1 MSMCY
6 YCGEFGADTLDHTIP
21 YSYYSPT
28 SVSGAKHKPK
38 ARKADLVPMVD
49 CCRECNTTLHNK
61 LIIDV
66 RGRANYLKEKYEK
79 KYKRILRL
87 PDWEEKEIKKL
98 GKSLRSTV
106 IKSLIEKES
115 MKERLDYLE
124 YITTLTEDPFI
135 QQKLEGG
142 FIKNIVNLQQV
153 G

>member
-6 YCGEFGADTLDHTIP
+6 YCGEHGADTLDHTIP
-21 YSYYSPT
+21 YSYYSST

-49 CCRECNTTLHNK
+49 CCRECNRTLSNK

-87 PDWEEKEIKKL
+87 PDWGEKEIKKL
-98 GKSLRSTV
+98 GKSLRAT
-106 IKSLIEKES
+106 IKKGLIEKEFIQ
-115 MKERLDYLE
+115 ERLNYLE
-124 YITTLTEDPFI
+124 YISTLTEDPFI
-135 QQKLEGG
+135 QQKIEGG
-142 FIKNIVNLQQV
+142 FTKNIVNPQ
-153 G
+153 

>member
-6 YCGEFGADTLDHTIP
+6 YCGEFGSDTLDHTIP

-49 CCRECNTTLHNK
+49 CCRECNRTLSNK

-87 PDWEEKEIKKL
+87 PDWKEKEIKKL

-106 IKSLIEKES
+106 IKGLIEKES
-115 MKERLDYLE
+115 IQERLDYLE

-142 FIKNIVNLQQV
+142 FTKNI
-153 G
+153 

>member
-1 MSMCY
+1 MCY

-38 ARKADLVPMVD
+38 ARKADLVPMIE
-49 CCRECNTTLHNK
+49 CCREFNRTLSNK
-61 LIIDV
+61 LMIDV
-66 RGRANYLKEKYEK
+66 RGRANYLKERNEK

-106 IKSLIEKES
+106 IKGLIEKES
-115 MKERLDYLE
+115 IQERLDYLE

>member
-6 YCGEFGADTLDHTIP
+6 YCGEFGANTLDHTIP

-28 SVSGAKHKPK
+28 SVGKKLK
-38 ARKADLVPMVD
+38 ARKGDLVPMVD

-106 IKSLIEKES
+106 IKGLIEKES
-115 MKERLDYLE
+115 IQERLDYLE

-142 FIKNIVNLQQV
+142 FIKNIVNPQQL

>member
-21 YSYYSPT
+21 YSYYSP
-28 SVSGAKHKPK
+28 VSISGVRTK
-38 ARKADLVPMVD
+38 ARKNEIVPMVD
-49 CCRECNTTLHNK
+49 CCKECNSTLGSK

-66 RGRANYLKEKYEK
+66 RGRANYLKERYEK

-106 IKSLIEKES
+106 IKGLIEKES
-115 MKERLDYLE
+115 IQERLDYLE

-135 QQKLEGG
+135 QQKLEAG
-142 FIKNIVNLQQV
+142 FVSNM

>member
-6 YCGEFGADTLDHTIP
+6 YCGEFGSDTLDHTIP

-28 SVSGAKHKPK
+28 SVGKKPK

-49 CCRECNTTLHNK
+49 CCRECNRTLSNK

-106 IKSLIEKES
+106 IKGLIEKES
-115 MKERLDYLE
+115 IQERLDYLE

-142 FIKNIVNLQQV
+142 FIKNIVNPQQL

>member
-49 CCRECNTTLHNK
+49 CCRECNRTLSNK

-106 IKSLIEKES
+106 IKGLIEKES
-115 MKERLDYLE
+115 IQERLDYLE

-142 FIKNIVNLQQV
+142 FIKNIVNPQQL

>member
-6 YCGEFGADTLDHTIP
+6 YCGEHGADTLDHTIP

-28 SVSGAKHKPK
+28 SVGKKPK
-38 ARKADLVPMVD
+38 ARKTDLVPMVD
-49 CCRECNTTLHNK
+49 CCNECNITLHNK

-98 GKSLRSTV
+98 GKSLKAT
-106 IKSLIEKES
+106 IKKGLIEKES
-115 MKERLDYLE
+115 IQERLDYLE
-124 YITTLTEDPFI
+124 YVSTLTEDPFI
-135 QQKLEGG
+135 QQKIEGG
-142 FIKNIVNLQQV
+142 FTKNIVNPQ
-153 G
+153 